1 MKRKMRTHGWIRQR
15 GVTLIELLVASTVS
29 IIAVAGM
36 LAVMANTLGSGTQTI
51 QMSRMTEE
59 LRTAMQIMS
68 RELRRANYHS
78 GYLSCYG
85 DFACLEHATDPSDPT
100 KVIDISGEIGTIG
113 IYDSVVD
120 ADGGFADCIWFWY
133 DRPGDASVNV
143 SVVAGFRRK
152 VDDDGIGRIQ
162 MMVKNQLVAPNCV
175 TDNDWTN
182 AKSADITDPNF
193 IDVLSFNVVNAS
205 PAPEIING
213 TNDTQ
218 TVQRIGLTITGKLRA
233 KASVKGF
240 IRTNTNAT
248 RTLTEFIHIRNNF
261 TTDV

>member
-1 MKRKMRTHGWIRQR
+1 MKMKRKMYKHGWIRQR

-36 LAVMANTLGSGTQTI
+36 LAVMANTLGSGTATI

-59 LRTAMQIMS
+59 LRTAMQIMT
-68 RELRRANYHS
+68 RELRRANYHAN
-78 GYLSCYG
+78 YLSCYG
-85 DFACLEHATDPSDPT
+85 NFGCLENIP
-100 KVIDISGEIGTIG
+100 VLGDISGKIGTIG
-113 IYDSVVD
+113 IYEGGDS
-120 ADGGFADCIWFWY
+120 DCIWFWY
-133 DRPGDASVNV
+133 DRPGSASVNA
-143 SVVAGFRRK
+143 SAVAGFRRK
-152 VDDDGIGRIQ
+152 VENGIGRIQ
-162 MMVKNQLVAPNCV
+162 MTTGLSSVPSANCG
-175 TDNDWTN
+175 TDSQWIN
-182 AKSADITDPNF
+182 ANGADITDPNF
-193 IDVLSFNVVNAS
+193 INVLSFNVVNAS
-205 PAPEIING
+205 PTPEIING

-240 IRTNTNAT
+240 IQTNANAT